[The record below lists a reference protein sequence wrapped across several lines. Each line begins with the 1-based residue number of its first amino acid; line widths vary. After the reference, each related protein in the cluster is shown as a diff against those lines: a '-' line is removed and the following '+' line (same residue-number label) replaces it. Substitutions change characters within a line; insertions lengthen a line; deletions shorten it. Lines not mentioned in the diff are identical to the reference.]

1 MEVASAREYD
11 FEVDMENGHFLV
23 ILELINLVIFKLV
36 KCLVPYLNVVT
47 FFSIASDN
55 IER

>member
-1 MEVASAREYD
+1 MEVASDREYD